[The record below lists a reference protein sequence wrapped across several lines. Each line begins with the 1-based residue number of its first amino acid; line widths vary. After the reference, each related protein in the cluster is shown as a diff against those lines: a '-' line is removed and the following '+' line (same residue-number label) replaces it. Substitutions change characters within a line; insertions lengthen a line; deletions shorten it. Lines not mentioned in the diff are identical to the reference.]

1 MAVAEQPLQLETD
14 TLDETVGRLY
24 DAAVAAGCALALWQR
39 PGMTCPQAVVDLNG
53 TPPLDTVDFAA
64 GQPAFV
70 FAPFVADPPGAA
82 LQLQADLWFDGQLLH
97 LHNSNGTP
105 KRTLRAEAFFAA
117 LHQPQHRRWYLP
129 AQVHNHPATETEF
142 TAIVENAIDFIR
154 STGIAKVVVSRTA
167 SLPLPPHFD
176 PVLTFRSLCQ
186 RYPHAFVSL
195 VAIPDVGLWLGATP
209 EVLLS
214 LDAAGLT
221 TMALAGTQRRPPHQ
235 PLDKIQWG
243 PKEQLEQEMVGAYI
257 RAFFAAAQIADLQ
270 ESGPQTVAA
279 GSVVHLQTTFHLQLP
294 PAEQRLLANRVLDEL
309 HPTSAVCGMP
319 KHQALAFILA
329 HEGYDRS
336 FYSGFLGPIH
346 IQGQSSLYVN
356 LRCMQLSADRAHLY
370 VGAGIT
376 ADSDPAAEWRETALK
391 AETMLAVL
399 GAEQTVAA

>member
-1 MAVAEQPLQLETD
+1 MAAARQALQLDTY
-14 TLDETVGRLY
+14 TLDERIGRIY

-53 TPPLDTVDFAA
+53 TPPLDAVDFAT

-97 LHNSNGTP
+97 SHNNNGTP
-105 KRTLRAEAFFAA
+105 KRAQRAENFFAA
-117 LHQPQHRRWYLP
+117 LHQPQHRRWYIP
-129 AQVHNHPATETEF
+129 AQMHNHPATETEF
-142 TAIVENAIDFIR
+142 TAIVEDAIDFIR
-154 STGIAKVVVSRTA
+154 TTGIAKVVVSRTA
-167 SLPLPPHFD
+167 SFPLPPHFD

-195 VAIPDVGLWLGATP
+195 VAIPEVGLWLGATP

-214 LDAAGLT
+214 LDTTGLT

-279 GSVVHLQTTFHLQLP
+279 GSVVHLQTTFHVQLP
-294 PAEQRLLANRVLDEL
+294 PAEQLLLANRVLDEL

-319 KHQALAFILA
+319 KHQALSFILA

-399 GAEQTVAA
+399 GAEQTVAG